1 MDVTQ
6 KFDSDH
12 LFLVGLH
19 ILELDLFYG
28 FHLVWSIS
36 DGLKLVFSLACT
48 FI

>member
-6 KFDSDH
+6 KFDSVH

-19 ILELDLFYG
+19 ILDLDLFNG

-36 DGLKLVFSLACT
+36 DG
-48 FI
+48 I